1 MATETK
7 MAMITVSALLLL
19 SSMPSV
25 SPSSPP
31 ILSRAI
37 TKDAPSSSNT
47 SETVVEVGIP
57 MLLNMS
63 STTTSVTITARKI
76 VITSFRL

>member
-1 MATETK
+1 
-7 MAMITVSALLLL
+7 
-19 SSMPSV
+19 MPRV
-25 SPSSPP
+25 RSPSPP

-37 TKDAPSSSNT
+37 TKEAPSSSNT

-57 MLLNMS
+57 MLLNTS
-63 STTTSVTITARKI
+63 STTTSVTITARNM

>member
-1 MATETK
+1 MATDTK
-7 MAMITVSALLLL
+7 IAMITVSALLLL

-25 SPSSPP
+25 SPSSPAV
-31 ILSRAI
+31 LSRAI

-47 SETVVEVGIP
+47 RETVVEVGIP

-63 STTTSVTITARKI
+63 STTTSVTITARNI
-76 VITSFRL
+76 VITSVRL